1 MSSRSLIVASL
12 FRNELRYRSD
22 SAKGKFSVAWL
33 DGVGNEPYQFVL
45 DTAFADFDKMHETYQ
60 GFVEVW
66 KLLSQASIEL
76 LDTM

>member
-1 MSSRSLIVASL
+1 VASL

-22 SAKGKFSVAWL
+22 SAKRTFSVAWL
-33 DGVGNEPYQFVL
+33 DEVCNEPYQFVL
-45 DTAFADFDKMHETYQ
+45 GTAFADFDKMHERYL
-60 GFVEVW
+60 GFVEVL